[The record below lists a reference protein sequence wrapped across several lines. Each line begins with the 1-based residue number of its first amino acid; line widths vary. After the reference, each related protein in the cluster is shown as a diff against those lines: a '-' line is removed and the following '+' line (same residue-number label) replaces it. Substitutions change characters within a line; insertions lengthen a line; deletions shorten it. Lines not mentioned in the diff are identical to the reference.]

1 MSTNELLQLLEIVTW
16 PAVALVAIFTVRPHL
31 SVFLSGARVKLSI
44 AGQSIETTLPELQQ
58 ILEEQSGESLSAD
71 HIAFLASL
79 QKDGAR
85 RYESGI
91 LVSEDRKFLRPL
103 RNSGL
108 ILTVPR
114 NSFLTDA
121 RAVELSA
128 LGRLYLRAK
137 AAGEKAAPNTGC
149 SGLAGTPASK
159 GQVLNPPTTNANR

>member
-1 MSTNELLQLLEIVTW
+1 MSTNELLQLLEIVIW
-16 PAVALVAIFTVRPHL
+16 PAVALVAIFIVRPHL
-31 SVFLSGARVKLSI
+31 GAYLSGARVKLSI
-44 AGQSIETTLPELQQ
+44 AGQSIETTLPELKQ
-58 ILEEQSGESLSAD
+58 ILEEQSGESLSED
-71 HIAFLASL
+71 HIAFLESL

-91 LVSEDRKFLRPL
+91 QVSGDRKFLRPL

-114 NSFLTDA
+114 SSFLTDA

-137 AAGEKAAPNTGC
+137 ATREK
-149 SGLAGTPASK
+149 SGA
-159 GQVLNPPTTNANR
+159 